1 MIFAKASMLGL
12 PDRQPFNIGSYKLWP
27 CFSKPEFQWFAAI
40 NGQPHYFRTT
50 NEAKLFV
57 KDLLAAD
64 DPEGLC
70 D

>member
-1 MIFAKASMLGL
+1 MFGL
-12 PDRQPFNIGSYKLWP
+12 PERQPLNIGPYKLWP

-40 NGQPHYFRTT
+40 HDKPYYFRTL

-57 KDLLAAD
+57 RDLLAVGD
-64 DPEGLC
+64 EEGLC

>member
-1 MIFAKASMLGL
+1 MFGL
-12 PDRQPFNIGSYKLWP
+12 PDRQPFNIGPYKMWP

-40 NGQPHYFRTT
+40 NGQPTYFRTS

-57 KDLLAAD
+57 RDLLAMGD
-64 DPEGLC
+64 EEGLC